1 MRWFLVFVLAS
12 LVFGGLRPYLRRFGL
27 GRLPGDFSFRI
38 GNREFHVPLG
48 SALVFSTLAM
58 LLGRW
63 L

>member
-1 MRWFLVFVLAS
+1 MRWMLVFVLACVIFS
-12 LVFGGLRPYLRRFGL
+12 GLQDWLRRFGL

-38 GNREFHVPLG
+38 GGREIHVPLG

-58 LLGRW
+58 LLGRS